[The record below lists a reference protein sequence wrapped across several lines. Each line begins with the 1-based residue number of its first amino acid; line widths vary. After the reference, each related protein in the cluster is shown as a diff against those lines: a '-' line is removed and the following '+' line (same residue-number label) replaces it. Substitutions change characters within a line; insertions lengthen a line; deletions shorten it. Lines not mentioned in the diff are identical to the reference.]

1 MEGKG
6 IGRYGSAQLSDVT
19 FSPNGG
25 ISPIKENMV
34 LTGLTWHTNPDLDIY
49 LFGGREADSKKD
61 FDYNGVALGYGNPA
75 YNNSGC
81 DVVGGTCVGNAKS
94 IWQGTAGFW
103 WKFYQGKFGKMQ
115 FGAQYSHTEKES
127 FAGQG
132 FVNGVLV
139 NGAASPKAKEDM
151 FFTSFRYYPF

>member
-1 MEGKG
+1 MLF
-6 IGRYGSAQLSDVT
+6 RSVT
-19 FSPNGG
+19 FSPNGNLA
-25 ISPIKENMV
+25 PIKENMM

-49 LFGGREADSKKD
+49 LFGGREAASKKD
-61 FDYNGVALGYGNPA
+61 FEAYNKGVVQLGYGNPA

-81 DVVGGTCVGNAKS
+81 DIAGGTCVGNARE

-115 FGAQYSHTEKES
+115 FGAQYSYTQKEA
-127 FAGQG
+127 FPGQG
-132 FVNGVLV
+132 FINGVSGPV
-139 NGAASPKAKEDM
+139 ANGLASPKATENM